1 MVTGPFIV
9 GKAEAGEMVAT
20 PLVGMLKL
28 MVSAKSSVRW
38 LASWMA
44 ALSVHWLSD
53 AVGFTSQTAS
63 ERFASGVSAVR
74 LTVKIVAA
82 CAAELAASI
91 RYAAIPAATTIK
103 HAPRSAFLGRSVLAV
118 RFATIAWVISL
129 SSLFVRRE
137 APGRVFAVLK
147 SL

>member
-53 AVGFTSQTAS
+53 AV
-63 ERFASGVSAVR
+63 R

-118 RFATIAWVISL
+118 RFATITWVISL

>member
-9 GKAEAGEMVAT
+9 GKAEAGEIVAT

-44 ALSVHWLSD
+44 ALSVHWLSG

-74 LTVKIVAA
+74 LTVKVLTARA
-82 CAAELAASI
+82 CGASK
-91 RYAAIPAATTIK
+91 PTI
-103 HAPRSAFLGRSVLAV
+103 RSATITARTTTNTVALPTHISLLAGFLSIS
-118 RFATIAWVISL
+118 FASFSEGGVISPAL
-129 SSLFVRRE
+129 S
-137 APGRVFAVLK
+137 
-147 SL
+147 